1 MKRYKKRKIKL
12 ANTLMVIMVLIIIC
26 LSIMILVNGKKLKGN
41 IVYDNIYHYRVGN
54 NINYVSVKIRDN
66 NIYYFTEKNEKYT
79 LYKRNIYRNKVEKVG
94 DIKGNNSNCIFYS
107 NYFLCLN
114 ENSDY
119 YDYDLNLLYSKK
131 YNLEDRSQVIY
142 YQGKILILRD
152 KELYDNDKLIR
163 KIDIKDNDTEY
174 YNDLVIDNNTYIVFR
189 SNSNKTYI
197 YYDILNDKF
206 VKHDEELWAKHD
218 RGFYLARD
226 SKVTTYDIL
235 EDKIKKYDVTF
246 NDNTYV
252 NDLKDNIFYFANDN
266 ISYIA
271 DLEKGLIYKIN
282 YEFDKEINQIES
294 DGKYIYL
301 LMYDKDCDIYVI
313 DIDKVSKTIYTFDEY
328 KKYMDNLVD
337 KSVLDLEK
345 KYHVDIVYKDDV
357 NIKNSTFE
365 TSKMNNNYVVLNA
378 LNQIEKTL
386 DKFNVEF
393 YDRFYEDKHKGLI
406 IYLSGKLTP
415 NDKADTTSNPAGYT
429 LQENNESEIVIDID
443 QSSLDVTLCHEL
455 MHAIEFKMNNTFIK
469 WTDYNPLGYMY
480 RGSYRDYIDS
490 KYTITEEDINNVYFV
505 DEYAKTN
512 GMEDRARVFENI
524 CGVDINSTMLK
535 YPHLKEKANYLKE
548 KVLEEF
554 PSLKE
559 ATVFNSLNK

>member
-79 LYKRNIYRNKVEKVG
+79 LYKRNIYKNKVEKVG

-131 YNLEDRSQVIY
+131 YDLEDHSQVIY
-142 YQGKILILRD
+142 YQDKILILRD
-152 KELYDNDKLIR
+152 KELYDNNKLIR

-189 SNSNKTYI
+189 SNSKKTYI

-206 VKHDEELWAKHD
+206 VKHDEELWAKYD
-218 RGFYLARD
+218 NGFYLARD

-301 LMYDKDCDIYVI
+301 LIYDKDCDIYVI

-386 DKFNVEF
+386 NKFNLEF

-415 NDKADTTSNPAGYT
+415 NDKVDTTPNPAGYT

-480 RGSYRDYIDS
+480 SGNYRDYIDS

>member
-26 LSIMILVNGKKLKGN
+26 LTIMILINGKKLKGDK
-41 IVYDNIYHYRVGN
+41 VYDNIYHYQVGN

-131 YNLEDRSQVIY
+131 YDLEDRSQVIY
-142 YQGKILILRD
+142 YQDKILILRD

-386 DKFNVEF
+386 NKFNLEF

-415 NDKADTTSNPAGYT
+415 NDKVDTTSNPAGYT
-429 LQENNESEIVIDID
+429 LQENNESEIVIDI
-443 QSSLDVTLCHEL
+443 E
-455 MHAIEFKMNNTFIK
+455 
-469 WTDYNPLGYMY
+469 
-480 RGSYRDYIDS
+480 
-490 KYTITEEDINNVYFV
+490 
-505 DEYAKTN
+505 
-512 GMEDRARVFENI
+512 
-524 CGVDINSTMLK
+524 
-535 YPHLKEKANYLKE
+535 
-548 KVLEEF
+548 
-554 PSLKE
+554 
-559 ATVFNSLNK
+559 